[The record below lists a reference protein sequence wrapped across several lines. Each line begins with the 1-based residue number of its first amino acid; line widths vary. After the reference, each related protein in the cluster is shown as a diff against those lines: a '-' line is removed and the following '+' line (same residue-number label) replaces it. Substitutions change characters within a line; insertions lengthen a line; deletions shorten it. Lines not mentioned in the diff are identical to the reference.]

1 MRAWVPRAYRRRI
14 VTETFLVEHYWPGVT
29 EASFRGAVDQVRVA
43 TERLAANGESITFMH
58 STLVL
63 EDENALCV
71 FSADSQRV
79 VEEAYARAGVR
90 FERIVSAL
98 ELEAIGSP
106 NKEDQS

>member
-1 MRAWVPRAYRRRI
+1 MTA
-14 VTETFLVEHYWPGVT
+14 TFLVEHYWPGVT
-29 EASFRGAVDQVRVA
+29 EESFRGAVRQVRA
-43 TERLAANGESITFMH
+43 AAERLAAAGDPIVFMH

-71 FSADSQRV
+71 FTARSRSV

-98 ELEAIGSP
+98 ELEAVGQP
-106 NKEDQS
+106 DKEEN